1 MASGIG
7 LNNSI
12 PKVYDINEVV
22 DTRLFITEM
31 YYILTLCSIPSLT
44 LLVHLFTLFASYDQ
58 VVLEIFCFVCIIN
71 VYFDIYIYIY
81 IIYIY

>member
-31 YYILTLCSIPSLT
+31 YYILTLYSIPSLI
-44 LLVHLFTLFASYDQ
+44 LLVHLFTHVANYDR
-58 VVLEIFCFVCIIN
+58 VVLEISCFVSIIN
-71 VYFDIYIYIY
+71 IYNKYLF
-81 IIYIY
+81 